1 MTRAASPPSARRG
14 RPPTG
19 KAVPAA
25 ERMRQMRARRKA
37 AGLKPV
43 VSWVPAVAA
52 TSVAEPQ
59 PVYSSH
65 RVHDARSLALHVAIA
80 RKIDRD
86 PTLLRTARRNLAR
99 WTQDRIGDA
108 PPRWMQTWATLLQR
122 PWPEIAARI
131 TALTEDGAQ
140 LRQSS
145 PFAGVLTAAERRRI
159 HEAFRA

>member
-1 MTRAASPPSARRG
+1 MVRAASPPARRQG

-19 KAVPAA
+19 NAVPAA
-25 ERMRQMRARRKA
+25 ERMRQLRARRKA
-37 AGLKPV
+37 DGLKPV
-43 VSWVPAVAA
+43 VSWVPAVATA
-52 TSVAEPQ
+52 AAAESQ

-65 RVHDARSLALHVAIA
+65 RIHDARSLAMHVAIA

-86 PTLLRTARRNLAR
+86 PTLLQTARRNLSR
-99 WTQDRIGDA
+99 WTNDRVGEV
-108 PPRWMQTWATLLQR
+108 PPRWMQTWSALLQR

-131 TALTEDGAQ
+131 TALTEEGAQ

-145 PFAGVLTAAERRRI
+145 PFAGVLTASERQRI

>member
-1 MTRAASPPSARRG
+1 MIRTSSPPVGRRG

-25 ERMRQMRARRKA
+25 ERMRLMRARRKA

-43 VSWVPAVAA
+43 VSW
-52 TSVAEPQ
+52 Q
-59 PVYSSH
+59 PVAPGHAVREPPPSYSSH
-65 RVHDARSLALHVAIA
+65 RLHDARSLAMHVAIA

-86 PTLLRTARRNLAR
+86 PTLLRTARRNLTRWAR
-99 WTQDRIGDA
+99 ARAGET
-108 PPRWMQTWATLLQR
+108 PPRWMQTWSALLRQ
-122 PWPEIAARI
+122 PWHEIAARI

-145 PFAGVLTAAERRRI
+145 AFAGVLSADERRRI
-159 HEAFRA
+159 YEAFRA